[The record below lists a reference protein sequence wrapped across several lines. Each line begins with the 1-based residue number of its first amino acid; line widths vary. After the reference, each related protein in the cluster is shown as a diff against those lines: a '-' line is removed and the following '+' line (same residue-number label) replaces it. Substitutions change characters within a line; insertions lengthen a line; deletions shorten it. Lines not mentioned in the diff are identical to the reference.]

1 MLAGHEAP
9 RVMVVNI
16 KGENH
21 KHCEYSVERAMGDLK
36 VQTGQRLLRNQC
48 LLSTNK

>member
-21 KHCEYSVERAMGDLK
+21 KDCECSVERAMGDLK

-48 LLSTNK
+48 LLSTL

>member
-1 MLAGHEAP
+1 VGHEAP

-21 KHCEYSVERAMGDLK
+21 KHCKCSVERVMGDVK
-36 VQTGQRLLRNQC
+36 VQTGQRLLHNQC